1 MTSFSNAVTKE
12 SKSKKTT
19 TTNGMKARVTT
30 ANACVDLFFK
40 AGASRGRDI
49 SIEFLTAYQENP
61 EYALR
66 ILLWLRDIRGGAGE
80 RKLFRDLLN
89 YMVQYTGTIFSEEE
103 VKMVMNKTPEVGRWD
118 DLFGVNESW
127 AKEYVLNL
135 IKNTI
140 DVGLEAKTLINSID
154 KMSDDEIVL
163 NIKRF
168 S

>member
-49 SIEFLTAYQENP
+49 STEFLTAYQENP

-80 RKLFRDLLN
+80 RKLFRDLLLCMEVN
-89 YMVQYTGTIFSEEE
+89 HPEMVI
-103 VKMVMNKTPEVGRWD
+103 KLLPKIPEVGRWD
-118 DLFGVNESW
+118 DLLIFKT
-127 AKEYVLNL
+127 KEVKTAAFRMIKDVLYEGIEANKIL
-135 IKNTI
+135 NNI
-140 DVGLEAKTLINSID
+140 DQLSEEQCRIHLD
-154 KMSDDEIVL
+154 K
-163 NIKRF
+163 F